1 MKLVLRLLG
10 LALIL
15 LAVIYFVTPAD
26 QLPSFL
32 PGYEAGLARI
42 RLKHGLASGAVGV
55 LLAVAGWWMGRR

>member
-55 LLAVAGWWMGRR
+55 VLAVVGWWMGRR